1 MAMNKGLVF
10 VVSAPSGAG
19 KGTVLKEVLTSVP
32 GLMFSVSHTT
42 RAPRPGETDGVDYHF
57 TERSQFQALIQRGDF
72 LEWAEVHDNM
82 YGTSR
87 LAVEKLLADGIDVI
101 LEIDVQGAGQVVR
114 RMNPPPVTIFLIPPS
129 LAEMERRLRRRAT
142 EAENVLALR
151 LINAATEMHAMS
163 DYEYLV
169 VNDHLD
175 NAVRQVAAIIY
186 AERAKNRRLLDGGP
200 APVWGA

>member
-1 MAMNKGLVF
+1 MNKGLVF